1 MSCSLALNGMQPDEL
16 RQAGCALLEVA
27 PAHLA
32 RAVALRS
39 RGGGSSGDESEAPV
53 AEQCDD
59 DQPMRAH
66 NAFRIGGGSPARG
79 RKVLR

>member
-1 MSCSLALNGMQPDEL
+1 VLPPPTTAARTNLW
-16 RQAGCALLEVA
+16 VA
-27 PAHLA
+27 PAHLT